1 MRHKPDNT
9 SVVPTHSKF
18 TLQIRFKMDANTF
31 DGNSVFEDD
40 YLYFYETLLTPE
52 RTQHEVDLICR
63 LLDLQPGMTILDLA
77 CGHGRIANQ
86 LAARGYHV
94 TGLDST
100 AFFLEKARLDAE
112 RNGVK
117 VEYIQGDM
125 RSLPNCDRFNCILNC
140 FTAFGYFDDDENRSC
155 LAQAYDALK
164 VGGKLLIDI
173 RNLSYI
179 LQNFTPE
186 LVTERDGNYMLT
198 RDRYDALT
206 NRTYSERIII
216 RDGQVRRGEY
226 FVRNFTFPEIRD
238 WLLQTGFTEVEGYG
252 YDGEP
257 LAVDSRRMI
266 VVANKSN

>member
-1 MRHKPDNT
+1 
-9 SVVPTHSKF
+9 
-18 TLQIRFKMDANTF
+18 MDANTF

-86 LAARGYHV
+86 LAARGYNV

-100 AFFLEKARLDAE
+100 AFFLEKARLGAASD
-112 RNGVK
+112 GVN

-125 RSLPNCDRFNCILNC
+125 RSLPFCDRFNCILNC
-140 FTAFGYFDDDENRSC
+140 FTAFGYFDDDENRCC

-186 LVTERDGNYMLT
+186 LVTEREGNYMLT

-266 VVANKSN
+266 VIANKSN